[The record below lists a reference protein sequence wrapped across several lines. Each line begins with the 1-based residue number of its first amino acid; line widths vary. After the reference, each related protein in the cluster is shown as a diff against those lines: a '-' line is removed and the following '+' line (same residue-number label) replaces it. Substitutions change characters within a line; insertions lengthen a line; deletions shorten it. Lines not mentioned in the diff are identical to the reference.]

1 MRARELGLAGKRN
14 RCRNSTAGFVD
25 KFYNFAIGR
34 RLNLLISKKITV
46 STFPLK
52 NKQTNTM
59 KPSAGVY
66 LKKQIII
73 IK

>member
-14 RCRNSTAGFVD
+14 RCRNSTAGFVEYRSYGN
-25 KFYNFAIGR
+25 KFYNFPIGR

-59 KPSAGVY
+59 KPSGVSF
-66 LKKQIII
+66 
-73 IK
+73 